1 MTMIKGETSSLLGM
15 DRDEL
20 AALAAEAGQPS
31 YRAKQITE
39 AVYRQRAETLA
50 EISTL
55 PVEFRERLERSGVT
69 VGAARIENKFVSN
82 DGTVRYLIGFADGQT
97 VETVWMPEGDGG
109 EAGDGSEAGEEAEV
123 ATASGAKARS
133 EEEEQIAALKR
144 CATQNRGGVQNR
156 SSLQNRGG
164 AQNRSAAQ
172 NHSAT
177 QNRSAIRDRS
187 GAVNSSGLQKSKGQN
202 PGRSTICI
210 SSQVGCAVDCHFCL
224 TALLGV
230 KRNLTAG
237 EIVGQVCAVLK
248 DQNVSPPEDR
258 INLVFMGMGEPFLNY
273 ENFVKASRLL
283 VECVGI
289 AERRMTVST
298 AGIVPRIHDFGGEKI
313 RAKLAISLN
322 ASNDA
327 LRTRLMPLN
336 KKWNLEMLIAAAR
349 DFPLRTREWI
359 TFEYVLLGGVNDEPQ
374 NAKEVA
380 ELLRG
385 LRCKVNLIA
394 LNPGPGIDFTTPSE
408 ERVAAFQRILRDGG
422 IPAFVRRPRGRD
434 IYAACG
440 QLKRTVEAPTPA
452 SQLVQGI
459 SASPAS

>member
-1 MTMIKGETSSLLGM
+1 MANLPPSPLLGL
-15 DRDEL
+15 DQREIT
-20 AALAAEAGQPS
+20 ALVMETGEPS
-31 YRAKQITE
+31 YRAKQIIE
-39 AVYRQRAETLA
+39 AVYRQRVETLE

-55 PVEFRERLERSGVT
+55 PGGLRNRLAESGVT
-69 VGAARIENKFVSN
+69 LGAAKIEQRFLSQ
-82 DGTVRYLIGFADGQT
+82 DGTVRYLISFADGQS

-109 EAGDGSEAGEEAEV
+109 EAGDGSEAGAEAEG
-123 ATASGAKARS
+123 SSARPS
-133 EEEEQIAALKR
+133 EAEARDRERPLPQRSKR
-144 CATQNRGGVQNR
+144 CST
-156 SSLQNRGG
+156 
-164 AQNRSAAQ
+164 
-172 NHSAT
+172 
-177 QNRSAIRDRS
+177 
-187 GAVNSSGLQKSKGQN
+187 

-210 SSQVGCAVDCHFCL
+210 SSQVGCAVDCQFCL

-273 ENFVKASRLL
+273 ENFIKASRLL

-298 AGIVPRIHDFGGEKI
+298 AGIVPRIHDFAEEKI
-313 RAKLAISLN
+313 RPKLAISLN
-322 ASNDA
+322 ASNDT

-336 KKWNLEMLIAAAR
+336 KKWNLDLLLAAAR
-349 DFPLRTREWI
+349 NFPLRTREWI
-359 TFEYVLLGGVNDEPQ
+359 TFEYVLLGGVNDTPE
-374 NAKEVA
+374 NARETA

-394 LNPGPGIDFTTPSE
+394 LNPGPGIEFTTPSQ
-408 ERVAAFQRILRDGG
+408 ERVEGFQSILRAAG
-422 IPAFVRRPRGRD
+422 IPAYIRRPRGRD

-440 QLKRTVEAPTPA
+440 QLKRTVATPTSPELPPP
-452 SQLVQGI
+452 SIFPVP
-459 SASPAS
+459 SPAPRE